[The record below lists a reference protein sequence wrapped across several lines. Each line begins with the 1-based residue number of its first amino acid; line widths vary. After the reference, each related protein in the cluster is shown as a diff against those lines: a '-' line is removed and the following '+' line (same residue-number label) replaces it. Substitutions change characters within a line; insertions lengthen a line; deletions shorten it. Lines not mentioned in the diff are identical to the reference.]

1 MHKQG
6 MGPFVGREGGL
17 SQELKSTEF
26 SNNPNLFSINQF
38 FDRAELCGER
48 SDKLLAKSKPAVVKL
63 FLFLHL
69 LIDLVVVLAVLLWKF
84 G

>member
-1 MHKQG
+1 M
-6 MGPFVGREGGL
+6 PVSRET
-17 SQELKSTEF
+17 SKPSTLPGKPD
-26 SNNPNLFSINQF
+26 SLQRINSF
-38 FDRAELCGER
+38 FDAAELCVER
-48 SDKLLAKSKPAVVKL
+48 SDKLLSKSKPAVVNL